1 MSGVDEAKRDMWEN
15 QVARVLNHYQLAP
28 TSFSAGFRIAVI
40 NWLRQMFYWLGR
52 AGRGLLSI
60 WLSWRTKLIGE
71 LYWIGDRRFT
81 GVMLTNKG
89 GRTAFNRPAITE
101 QWDKISA

>member
-1 MSGVDEAKRDMWEN
+1 MAKRPRLFQSAARDRVETLALGRLIMSGVDEAKRDMWEN

-60 WLSWRTKLIGE
+60 WLSWGTKLIGE
-71 LYWIGDRRFT
+71 LYWIGD
-81 GVMLTNKG
+81 
-89 GRTAFNRPAITE
+89 GR
-101 QWDKISA
+101 